1 MHHHSI
7 RGGNDVRIDLVKEV
21 EDLFVRL
28 GLLEK
33 LRPVLFFAFLLSLRL
48 QRIDCLYK
56 FESFQSFASLK
67 ARRN

>member
-1 MHHHSI
+1 M
-7 RGGNDVRIDLVKEV
+7 RGGNDVRSYLVKEV
-21 EDLFVRL
+21 ENLLVRL

-33 LRPVLFFAFLLSLRL
+33 LCPVLFFAFLLSLRL

>member
-7 RGGNDVRIDLVKEV
+7 RGGNDVRSHLVKEV

-28 GLLEK
+28 CLLEK
-33 LRPVLFFAFLLSLRL
+33 LRPVLFFAFLLGLRL
-48 QRIDCLYK
+48 QRIDRFDQ

-67 ARRN
+67 A